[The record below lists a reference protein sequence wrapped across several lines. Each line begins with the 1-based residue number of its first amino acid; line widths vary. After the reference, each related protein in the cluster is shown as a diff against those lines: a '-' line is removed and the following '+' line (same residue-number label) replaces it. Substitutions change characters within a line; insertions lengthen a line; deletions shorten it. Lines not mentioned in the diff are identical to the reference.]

1 MLPPHYQHQQ
11 PPCGCHKQ
19 HYAPP
24 PPPCGCGHNHH
35 PQHGFAQN
43 PFPAQTLGEAQGQPN
58 MMPQQMMMPQHMSPY
73 MACTPCHMWPAPQG
87 QWGYQNPVRYY

>member
-1 MLPPHYQHQQ
+1 
-11 PPCGCHKQ
+11 
-19 HYAPP
+19 
-24 PPPCGCGHNHH
+24 
-35 PQHGFAQN
+35 
-43 PFPAQTLGEAQGQPN
+43 